1 MIRHIL
7 CFCEMLISQPTGRS
21 LCRMGKWILTPEIL
35 GADLDRLSSQRE
47 RRPWPAT
54 TVHRQETVVV
64 PAVWE
69 WYMVSIL
76 LWSSEWKQA
85 PEVPDLV
92 QRCFLS
98 SLCLCL
104 RGCCR
109 FPSSVAG
116 PGTDFRLWHLIV
128 RFFSIAHSWWKD
140 GVVKWKSWKGFQE
153 MSGWLF
159 LECLLHPWCRYRPRC
174 RMELGVTISSSV
186 LLPFLLLSSLL
197 LLTHLRTKV
206 CRHVKHMVVN
216 KEVKINKVFSKVVKT
231 AGDVKT
237 QTCLHSDT
245 VSQDSIRRQTTQ
257 WF

>member
-1 MIRHIL
+1 
-7 CFCEMLISQPTGRS
+7 MLISQPTGRS

-47 RRPWPAT
+47 RRPWPAAT
-54 TVHRQETVVV
+54 GHRQETVVV
-64 PAVWE
+64 PVVWE

-76 LWSSEWKQA
+76 LWSSGWRQA

-104 RGCCR
+104 CGCCY

-116 PGTDFRLWHLIV
+116 PGTDFRLWRLIV

-140 GVVKWKSWKGFQE
+140 GVVKWKSRKGFKE

-159 LECLLHPWCRYRPRC
+159 LECLLHPWCCYRPRC
-174 RMELGVTISSSV
+174 RMELGVTISSSI

-197 LLTHLRTKV
+197 PSYPPAYQGLSTCQTHGSEQR
-206 CRHVKHMVVN
+206 
-216 KEVKINKVFSKVVKT
+216 SKDK
-231 AGDVKT
+231 
-237 QTCLHSDT
+237 QSL
-245 VSQDSIRRQTTQ
+245 Q
-257 WF
+257 